1 MSEHI
6 FIDNPTKISN
16 DEKAT
21 TGTETGRT
29 LHNKGNMYRH
39 KCSDNWYIVGKSNSK
54 VGEKGKKREDTN
66 TDTVPDLKLVG

>member
-16 DEKAT
+16 DEKDT
-21 TGTETGRT
+21 TSTAAGRNM
-29 LHNKGNMYRH
+29 HNKGNIYRL
-39 KCSDNWYIVGKSNSK
+39 KCIENWYIVGKSNSK